1 MIGPDITAHFEPDA
15 AHTRALDLNLRTR
28 MAESLEHVAGESRGA
43 LALDEAKV
51 RVLTADLREDR
62 RFPPTTFAL
71 YYDLVDAVVDDRL
84 DDAERCFADIVAEK
98 PIKRPLDYVALDDAL
113 LGPGMAARYGRMM
126 DTDAAN
132 PHRFFAPP
140 AEQSAAFRPLL
151 EESLS
156 LMRRGCPRVH
166 AEFME
171 LVDQIV
177 FAGGTN
183 LANVENFLA
192 GSSFTLWGSLFLNPA
207 ASRSALSLL
216 ETLAHEAAHSLL
228 FGIQIS
234 GPLVLN
240 PDDERFASP
249 LRIDL
254 RPMDGVYHATFV
266 SARMHFAMQELLAS
280 GVLTGDEPAH
290 AREAAARD
298 RGHFLEGLRT
308 VRKHGRLSPA
318 GEAVMAGAED
328 YMAHA
333 ATS

>member
-1 MIGPDITAHFEPDA
+1 MNGYDIVEPFEPDA
-15 AHTRALDLNLRTR
+15 ARARALDRNLRTR

-43 LALDEAKV
+43 LALDEAKF
-51 RVLTADLREDR
+51 RVLTASLREDR
-62 RFPPTTFAL
+62 RFPPTAFAL
-71 YYDLVDAVVDDRL
+71 YYDLVDAVVEDRL
-84 DDAERCFADIVAEK
+84 DDAECCFAAIVAEK
-98 PIKRPLDYVALDDAL
+98 PIGRPLDYVTLDDAL

-151 EESLS
+151 DESLS

-177 FAGGTN
+177 LSGGTN
-183 LANVENFLA
+183 LADGEDFLA
-192 GSSFTLWGSLFLNPA
+192 GSSFTLWGAVFLNPT
-207 ASRSALSLL
+207 ASRTALSVL

-234 GPLVLN
+234 GALVLN
-240 PDDERFASP
+240 PDDERFVSP
-249 LRIDL
+249 LRVDL

-280 GVLTGDEPAH
+280 GLLRGEEATQAH
-290 AREAAARD
+290 EAASRD

-308 VRKHGRLSPA
+308 VKKHGRLSPS
-318 GEAVMAGAED
+318 GEAVIAGAEA
-328 YMAHA
+328 YMARA
-333 ATS
+333 A

>member
-1 MIGPDITAHFEPDA
+1 MIGHDIGESFEPDGTRA
-15 AHTRALDLNLRTR
+15 RALDRNLRTR
-28 MAESLEHVAGESRGA
+28 MAESLEHVVGESRGV
-43 LALDEAKV
+43 LALDEAKF
-51 RVLTADLREDR
+51 RVLTADLRGDR

-71 YYDLVDAVVDDRL
+71 YYDLVDAVVEDRL
-84 DDAERCFADIVAEK
+84 DDAERCFAAIVAEK
-98 PIKRPLDYVALDDAL
+98 PIGRPLDYVTLDDAL

-132 PHRFFAPP
+132 PHRFFAPS

-151 EESLS
+151 DESLS

-177 FAGGTN
+177 LSGGTN
-183 LANVENFLA
+183 LANGEDFLA
-192 GSSFTLWGSLFLNPA
+192 GSSFTLWGALVLNPA
-207 ASRSALSLL
+207 ASRTALSLL

-240 PDDERFASP
+240 PDDARFASP
-249 LRIDL
+249 LRVDL

-280 GVLTGDEPAH
+280 GLLKGEETALAH
-290 AREAAARD
+290 EAAARD

-308 VRKHGRLSPA
+308 VKMHGRLSPA
-318 GEAVMAGAED
+318 GEAVMAGAEA
-328 YMAHA
+328 YMARA
-333 ATS
+333 A